1 MNWCKIT
8 SNSYG
13 INYKGKV
20 FKLTFENEKRAILEI
35 KNDSSV
41 EFEKLDYIEGDNKNE
56 VLNNA
61 LNYLKILYPSITFDH
76 SKDSFVEALG
86 LSKGDSKEILKTI
99 GVLLKKTN
107 SVSETIE
114 KLYEKYSND
123 MGKFIIAILCL
134 GRIMEEYNA
143 RSLLEDLCNKYRE
156 DSLIAKIFELLS
168 EDKEED
174 KKPWNDEMRYI
185 Q

>member
-1 MNWCKIT
+1 MV
-8 SNSYG
+8 
-13 INYKGKV
+13 NYNGRI
-20 FKLTFENEKRAILEI
+20 FKLTFENEKRAILEV
-35 KNDSSV
+35 KNSSSL
-41 EFEKLDYIEGDNKNE
+41 EFEKVDYIEGENKDE

-61 LNYLKILYPSITFDH
+61 SNYLKIIYTNVTFDH
-76 SKDSFVEALG
+76 SKDNCVEALG
-86 LSKGDSKEILKTI
+86 LSKDDYIEILKTI
-99 GVLLKKTN
+99 GTLLKNN
-107 SVSETIE
+107 SASKTIE

>member
-1 MNWCKIT
+1 MV
-8 SNSYG
+8 
-13 INYKGKV
+13 NYNGRI
-20 FKLTFENEKRAILEI
+20 FKLTFENEKRAILEV
-35 KNDSSV
+35 KNSSSL
-41 EFEKLDYIEGDNKNE
+41 EFEKVDYIEGENKDE

-61 LNYLKILYPSITFDH
+61 SNYLKIIYANVTFDH
-76 SKDSFVEALG
+76 SKDNYVEALG
-86 LSKGDSKEILKTI
+86 LSKDDYIEILKTI
-99 GVLLKKTN
+99 GTLLKNN
-107 SVSETIE
+107 SVSKTIE